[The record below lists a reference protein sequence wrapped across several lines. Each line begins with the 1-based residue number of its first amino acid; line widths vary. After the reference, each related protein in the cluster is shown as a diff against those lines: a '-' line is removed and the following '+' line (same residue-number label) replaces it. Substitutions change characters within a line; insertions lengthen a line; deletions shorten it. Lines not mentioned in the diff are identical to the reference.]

1 MKKSNVNK
9 VLATAVLLGTLAPG
23 MSTVVANAQT
33 PTDVKTT
40 VTSTEVTTTSTDVKG
55 DLTESQKAYLK
66 AQTNLLK
73 KTLEDLKSKGES
85 TGNWQGY
92 KSIEAL
98 VTPLFYNF
106 VNGVYVENKN
116 FYAEKLASALAGI
129 QTAETAEVKAEWEK
143 TFKKSLDG
151 FRNAPSKNGII
162 PKVIGVNDTEAL
174 AKENN
179 VPSPKTEEVKDV
191 EGKVFTPEMKEYING
206 KIDLENNTRQ
216 SLILDAISS
225 GDWNSYKSVEAIH
238 NPAWYSVT
246 EDGQYVENKV
256 YFANMLESNLSAIH
270 SAETTED
277 KAIWQKELESNLEKF
292 RNAHSPEGI
301 VPYVVGINNNIALAK
316 QYNVPLVS
324 SEYFDSK
331 YNYPTVID
339 NGKFKNEAD
348 NDISKIAVINK
359 VVGTPRAEVKGVSI
373 NLASFGKTAVIDS
386 SKLVEVTPNKPIDL
400 GVNPNDGFSDHE
412 KALIQ
417 EQIDTKNNT
426 RQALI
431 MDAIVSGDWN
441 DYYAFEAQESPAWFM
456 VTEDGK
462 YVKNKFYYA
471 SLLES
476 TVRAMNTAETQEIK
490 DAWKTSLTETLQDF
504 RNAPTPNGII
514 PHVVGINH
522 NEVIAKEFNVP
533 EASDNYFDSKYN
545 SPTVLSNGTFGK

>member
-9 VLATAVLLGTLAPG
+9 VLATAVALGALAPG

-33 PTDVKTT
+33 PTDVKAT
-40 VTSTEVTTTSTDVKG
+40 VTSTEVTTTSTDVK
-55 DLTESQKAYLK
+55 DNLTEAQKAYLK
-66 AQTNLLK
+66 AQSDLLNK
-73 KTLEDLKSKGES
+73 ILEDTQKKGES
-85 TGNWQGY
+85 TGNWQAY
-92 KSIEAL
+92 KSIDAL
-98 VTPLFYNF
+98 VNPLFYNF
-106 VNGVYVENKN
+106 VNGDFVENKN

-129 QTAETAEVKAEWEK
+129 KTAETDEVKAEWEK
-143 TFKKSLDG
+143 TFKKSLDA
-151 FRNAPSKNGII
+151 FRNAPSKNGVI

-191 EGKVFTPEMKEYING
+191 EQKVFTTEMKEYING
-206 KIDLENNTRQ
+206 KIDIENNTRQ
-216 SLILDAISS
+216 SLILDAIST
-225 GDWNSYKSVEAIH
+225 GDWNAYKSVEAIH

-246 EDGQYVENKV
+246 EDGKYVENKV
-256 YFANMLESNLSAIH
+256 YYANMLESNLSAIQ
-270 SAETTED
+270 SAETAED
-277 KAIWQKELESNLEKF
+277 KAIWEKELKANLEKF

-301 VPYVVGINNNIALAK
+301 VPYVVGINNNEAVAK

-324 SEYFDSK
+324 PEYFDSK

-339 NGKFKNEAD
+339 YGKFKNDAD
-348 NDISKIAVINK
+348 NDISKIAVIKNF
-359 VVGTPRAEVKGVSI
+359 VGTPRAEVKGVSI
-373 NLASFGKTAVIDS
+373 NLASLAKTAVIDS
-386 SKLVEVTPNKPIDL
+386 SKLVEVTPTKPIDL

-417 EQIDTKNNT
+417 EQIDIKNNT

-441 DYYAFEAQESPAWFM
+441 DYYAFEAKESPAWFM

-462 YVKNKFYYA
+462 YIKNKFYYA

-476 TVRAMNTAETQEIK
+476 TVRAMNTAETKEVK
-490 DAWKTSLTETLQDF
+490 DAWKASLTETLADF

-514 PHVVGINH
+514 PYVVGINN
-522 NEVIAKEFNVP
+522 NEAIAKEFNVP

-545 SPTVLSNGTFGK
+545 SPTVLANGTFGK